1 MISNTDLTL
10 KNRLGLDNFNFMI
23 PATYFPTPN
32 KNNYDD
38 GSFVRYFINKRNQN
52 QIIETNARDYSATN
66 DWFFIKGELTW
77 QLTGVRNNQYNGNML
92 VEPGVEEYNIIQ
104 INNLRKTM
112 SGIENI
118 LTNPLQFWQG
128 Y

>member
-1 MISNTDLTL
+1 MIPDTDLTL

-23 PATYFPTPN
+23 PTTYFPTPN

-38 GSFVRYFINKRNQN
+38 GSFIN
-52 QIIETNARDYSATN
+52 
-66 DWFFIKGELTW
+66 WFFIKGELTW
-77 QLTGVRNNQYNGNML
+77 QLTGVRNNQYNGKML

-104 INNLRKTM
+104 INNLKKIM
-112 SGIENI
+112 PGIENI
-118 LTNPLQFWQG
+118 LTNPIQFWQG